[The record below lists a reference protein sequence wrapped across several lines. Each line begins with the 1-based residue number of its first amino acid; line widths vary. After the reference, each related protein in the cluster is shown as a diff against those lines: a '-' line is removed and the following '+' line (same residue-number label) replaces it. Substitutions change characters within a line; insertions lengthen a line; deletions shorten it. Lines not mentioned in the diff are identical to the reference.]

1 MTDSPTDSPRKKTLP
16 PDLCDIVNQYERIA
30 LVFQGGGALGAYQA
44 GVYAALAE
52 VGCEPN
58 WISGV
63 SIGAINSAIIA
74 GNTPEN
80 RVPRL
85 REFWETISARR
96 SAYWTPEGDIFRQLR
111 NQMSATLTI
120 LQGQPGFFRPRV
132 PNPWLLPA
140 GAPGATSF
148 YDTAPLRD
156 TLLKLVDFDLINS
169 GQKRFSVGAVNVRT
183 GNFIYFDNKEHV
195 IGPEHIM
202 ASGALPPG
210 FPAVKIDGEYYWD
223 GGVVSNTP
231 LQFLLDQPDHPS
243 ALVFQVDLFSA
254 RGSLPRDM
262 FDVSER
268 QKDIGYSSRTRYTTD
283 VFRRVQELRQKL
295 YEALQRIPEQLR
307 SEEDTALIDDYAA
320 SGPVNICHLIYQE
333 KTYERDSKDYE
344 FSYASMRDHWQ
355 SGYEDTV
362 KTLQR
367 REWLKKPDDIGI
379 VVHDIHRLS
388 E

>member
-1 MTDSPTDSPRKKTLP
+1 MTDSPQTKTP
-16 PDLCDIVNQYERIA
+16 PSDLCDTVNQYERIA

-44 GVYAALAE
+44 GVYEALAE

-85 REFWETISARR
+85 RAFWETISPRKT
-96 SAYWTPEGDIFRQLR
+96 AYWTPEGDIFRQLR

-120 LQGQPGFFRPRV
+120 VQGQPGFFRPRV

-140 GAPGATSF
+140 GATGATSF
-148 YDTAPLRD
+148 YDTSPLRD

-183 GNFIYFDNKEHV
+183 GNFIYFDNKDTV

-210 FPAVKIDGEYYWD
+210 FPAVKIEGEYYWD

-307 SEEDTALIDDYAA
+307 SEEDTALIDDYAS

-333 KTYERDSKDYE
+333 KTYERESKDYE
-344 FSYASMRDHWQ
+344 FSYASMNDHWQ
-355 SGYEDTV
+355 TGYEDTV

-388 E
+388 D